1 MSNPTVLLANEAGG
15 GRGHVTLLAGVAAAL
30 GRELTVNAAIPSLRH
45 AGELA
50 SANVTRGPFLRYST
64 EARRDRTLAGN
75 ASWGDYLAACGLASA
90 EIVRA
95 HLRWWRRRIIET
107 DAAILVADY
116 APLALWAAR
125 GLKAEGWEIEV
136 LSVGTGY
143 GLPPS
148 RLERFP
154 QLLPGYD
161 RRTTTEADTLTVL
174 NAVAVEEG
182 LPPLPTLPTV
192 ARADHELAFTLAYL
206 DPYSAARDM
215 AESFVPIL
223 TPLPAI
229 SVGAGTE
236 LFVYFSRRELDDPDL
251 VEAISD
257 LDIPRRGYFPGA
269 PDDTLD
275 RLRQSGMIVETA
287 ALTMADITARSR
299 LVLGAGQHGLQCL
312 AALAGLP
319 QVAVPQHLEQLFHC
333 RRSSERGIL
342 RHAPFDRQGKD
353 AITALILDAWCDST
367 LAATARTSAQDL
379 RPDYPR
385 DPGAALARHLAPV
398 VDRARQAYR

>member
-30 GRELTVNAAIPSLRH
+30 GRELTVSAAIPSLRH
-45 AGELA
+45 AGELS

-64 EARRDRTLAGN
+64 EARRDRTLVGN
-75 ASWGDYLAACGLASA
+75 ATWGDYLAACGLTST

-95 HLRWWRRRIIET
+95 HLRWWRRKIIET

-148 RLERFP
+148 RLELFP
-154 QLLPGYD
+154 QLLPDYD
-161 RRTTTEADTLTVL
+161 RRTTTEADTLAVL
-174 NAVAVEEG
+174 NGVAVEEG
-182 LPPLPTLPTV
+182 LPSLSRLPAV
-192 ARADHELAFTLAYL
+192 AQADHELAFTLAYL
-206 DPYSAARDM
+206 DPYSAGRGM
-215 AESFVPIL
+215 SESFVPVL

-229 SVGAGTE
+229 SDGTGTE
-236 LFVYFSRRELDDPDL
+236 LFIYFSRRELDDPDL
-251 VEAISD
+251 VDAIAD
-257 LDIPRRGYFPGA
+257 LAIPRRGYFPGA
-269 PDDTLD
+269 PGDTLD
-275 RLRQSGMIVETA
+275 RLRKSGMIVETTA
-287 ALTMADITARSR
+287 QTVSDIAARSR

-342 RHAPFDRQGKD
+342 QHAPFDRRSRD
-353 AITALILDAWCDST
+353 EIAALILDAWSDST
-367 LAATARTSAQDL
+367 LAATARSSAHDL
-379 RPDYPR
+379 RNDYPS
-385 DPGAALARHLAPV
+385 DPGAALANRLAPV

>member
-1 MSNPTVLLANEAGG
+1 MPNPAVLLANEAGG

-30 GRELTVNAAIPSLRH
+30 GRELTISAAIPSLRH
-45 AGELA
+45 ADELS
-50 SANVTRGPFLRYST
+50 SAQVTRGPLLRYST
-64 EARRDRTLAGN
+64 EARRDRMLAGN
-75 ASWGDYLAACGLASA
+75 ASWGDYLAACGLASS

-125 GLKAEGWEIEV
+125 GLRAEGWEIGI

-154 QLLPGYD
+154 QLLPDYG
-161 RRTTTEADTLTVL
+161 RRVTTEADTLAVL

-182 LPPLPTLPTV
+182 LPPLPTLPAV
-192 ARADHELAFTLAYL
+192 AQADHELAFTLAYL

-215 AESFVPIL
+215 AETFAPIL
-223 TPLPAI
+223 TPLPKV
-229 SVGAGTE
+229 SDGAGTE

-251 VEAISD
+251 VEAIAD

-269 PDDTLD
+269 RGETLD
-275 RLRQSGMIVETA
+275 RLRKSGMIVETA
-287 ALTMADITARSR
+287 ALRTADIVARSR

-342 RHAPFDRQGKD
+342 RHAPFDRRGKD
-353 AITALILDAWCDST
+353 EIAALILDAWSDGT
-367 LAATARTSAQDL
+367 LAATARASAQEL
-379 RPDYPR
+379 RTDYPG
-385 DPGAALARHLAPV
+385 DPGAALARRLAPV
-398 VDRARQAYR
+398 VDRARQAQR